1 MSLLR
6 VLALAFLWLLPG
18 SAAAADLEDFLW
30 DLQVV
35 PLDGQAAAGFTL
47 ENLEGKKISLGAFW
61 GRAVLVYFWATW

>member
-35 PLDGQAAAGFTL
+35 PLDGQAAGFTL
-47 ENLEGKKISLGAFW
+47 ENLEGKKISLGAFR
-61 GRAVLVYFWATW
+61 GRAVLGYFWATW